1 VANPQGGGSS
11 FTVILIC
18 LSQQKREKE
27 RMSEKRHAKSQWVK
41 KILFLKK
48 VGCARLKAFSDITII
63 IIIIIIIIIVI
74 SFI

>member
-1 VANPQGGGSS
+1 
-11 FTVILIC
+11 
-18 LSQQKREKE
+18 
-27 RMSEKRHAKSQWVK
+27 MSEKRHAKSQWVK